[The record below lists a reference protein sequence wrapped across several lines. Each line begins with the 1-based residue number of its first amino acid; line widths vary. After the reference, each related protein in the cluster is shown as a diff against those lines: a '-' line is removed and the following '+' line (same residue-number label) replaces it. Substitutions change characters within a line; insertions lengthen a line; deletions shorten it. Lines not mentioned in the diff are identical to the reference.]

1 MKSVPAT
8 RFKPAGPKYWTG
20 LGTLP
25 QRERLCAAFVS
36 LDIILS
42 IFLSLSDAGNLVKH
56 EVLIFV
62 MACFERSAYKGSLPR
77 SGIFPSSAT
86 QLFDVRDSCSCIM
99 TATMPQLC
107 MIDEPK

>member
-20 LGTLP
+20 LGTLA

-62 MACFERSAYKGSLPR
+62 MACSERSAYKGILPR
-77 SGIFPSSAT
+77 SGIFPSLQLNYLTSAIH
-86 QLFDVRDSCSCIM
+86 IM

-107 MIDEPK
+107 MIDERK